1 MKTSAKSGTE
11 ASSKTRVI
19 LVDDHN
25 LVRSGM
31 AALLK
36 QAGRFEVVDEATNG
50 IEGIEKI
57 HSTPCD
63 LLIVDLAMPRLGG
76 IELITEIRRTHRKL
90 RILVLSMYDDA
101 QFVARR
107 SKQGPTG
114 TCSSTALDEDLF
126 RAIAAVFDGE
136 TFVSQ
141 RVDLDALREFT
152 FDDVDLTSREQEVL
166 HLIAEGMT
174 NGEIASVLSISPHTV
189 TRHRANL
196 MKKLNVHNRVELVN
210 VANRRGLIV
219 IPKATDDTHPG
230 R

>member
-1 MKTSAKSGTE
+1 MKTRTKI
-11 ASSKTRVI
+11 RVI

-36 QAGRFEVVDEATNG
+36 QDGRFEVVDEATNG
-50 IEGIEKI
+50 VEGIEKI
-57 HSTPCD
+57 HTTPSD

-76 IELITEIRRTHRKL
+76 IELITEIRRTNLKL

-101 QFVARR
+101 QFVARAL
-107 SKQGPTG
+107 KAGANG
-114 TCSSTALDEDLF
+114 YLLKHALDEDLF
-126 RAIAAVFDGE
+126 HAIEAVFDGE
-136 TFVSQ
+136 EFISQ
-141 RVDLDALREFT
+141 LIDRSVLREFI
-152 FDDVDLTSREQEVL
+152 FEDSDLTSREREVL

-174 NGEIASVLSISPHTV
+174 NGEIARVLSISPHTV

-196 MKKLNVHNRVELVN
+196 MKKLNVHNRVELVK

-219 IPKATDDTHPG
+219 LPKA
-230 R
+230 REL

>member
-1 MKTSAKSGTE
+1 MKT
-11 ASSKTRVI
+11 KTKIRVI

-25 LVRSGM
+25 LVRSGL

-36 QAGRFEVVDEATNG
+36 QDGRFEVVDEATNG
-50 IEGIEKI
+50 VEGIEKI
-57 HSTPCD
+57 NATPSD

-76 IELITEIRRTHRKL
+76 IELITEIRRTNHQL

-101 QFVARR
+101 QFVARAM
-107 SKQGPTG
+107 KAGANG
-114 TCSSTALDEDLF
+114 YLLKHALDEDLF
-126 RAIAAVFDGE
+126 HAIDAVFDGE
-136 TFVSQ
+136 DFVSKLID
-141 RVDLDALREFT
+141 RNALSEFT
-152 FDDVDLTSREQEVL
+152 FEDTDLTTREREVL

-174 NGEIASVLSISPHTV
+174 NGEVANVLSISPHTV

-219 IPKATDDTHPG
+219 LPKS
-230 R
+230 REL